1 MRVRTAWPRRSESGL
16 AAHAVAAAASDE
28 GTCCDWLGTW
38 CPWADCDE
46 ARALELA
53 EQAAEQTGSPQVVVE
68 RGTDGEFYVTQEVA
82 PDGEVTEL
90 DPIPITRPDAV
101 PSSQTSSGQ
110 AAATSSGTGA
120 TQALQHT
127 PAHYPVT
134 APAHMGAGLPSSR
147 RPWVWPV
154 VIGGAA
160 AVLLL
165 GAALI
170 PRRNR

>member
-53 EQAAEQTGSPQVVVE
+53 EQAAEQAGSSQIVVE
-68 RGTDGEFYVTQEVA
+68 RGPDGAFYVTQEVG
-82 PDGEVTEL
+82 PDGEVTDL
-90 DPIPITRPDAV
+90 DPVPITEPDTGRA
-101 PSSQTSSGQ
+101 SQTSPDQEG
-110 AAATSSGTGA
+110 APSSGADA
-120 TQALQHT
+120 TEPHQHT
-127 PAHYPVT
+127 PAPYP
-134 APAHMGAGLPSSR
+134 APAEMRAGIPSSR
-147 RPWVWPV
+147 SPWLWPV